1 MRDHRSSELILCSCE
16 GKPRKKKTIRLER
29 DSNSRPDSHT
39 GSVLNQLSSQRQTIK
54 ISKELVCQ
62 EIYQLLPLT
71 ENSLSLVI
79 AKK

>member
-1 MRDHRSSELILCSCE
+1 MAALNSSYAAAKVSLE
-16 GKPRKKKTIRLER
+16 KKKTIRLER
-29 DSNSRPDSHT
+29 DSNSIPDSHT